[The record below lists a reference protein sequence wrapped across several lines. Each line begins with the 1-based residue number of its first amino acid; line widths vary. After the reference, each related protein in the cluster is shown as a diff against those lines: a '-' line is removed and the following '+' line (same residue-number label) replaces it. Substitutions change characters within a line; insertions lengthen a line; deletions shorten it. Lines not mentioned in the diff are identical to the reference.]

1 METIKSSRF
10 MGDCQRRSGTARVV
24 PSLLTALFILACSK
38 APEQPSAEA
47 PPAASP
53 EASSVVVEPAP
64 LEAPAPAPLIR
75 SEPFGEHA
83 GKPVQRHTL
92 TNQHGLVLQVIDYGG
107 IITELRVPD
116 REGKLADVVLGRDS
130 LAEYAESSPYFGATI
145 GRVANRI
152 QGARFELEGK
162 KYTLANND
170 GPNHLHGGKVGWDK
184 VVWSA
189 ETKETQSGPQVIFT
203 YTSPD
208 GEEGYPGTVQATTVY
223 TLTHDDELRVEMRAT
238 SDRTTLIN
246 MAHHSYWNLGGHASG
261 TIRDH
266 ELTLFAEKYTPA
278 PNLVPNGEVK
288 QVQGTAFDFRTP
300 KLIGLDLEKVKGTP
314 IGFDHNWVISGD
326 AHTLRPVA
334 RLKHPGSG
342 RVMELSANQPGVQF
356 YSGNFLDGTLK
367 GKGGVEYPQYSGL
380 CLESQKF
387 PNSVNVPAWR
397 DEVILR
403 AGQTYEHV
411 MVHRFRAE

>member
-1 METIKSSRF
+1 MEMKFINRSY
-10 MGDCQRRSGTARVV
+10 RRTFSAGLGV
-24 PSLLTALFILACSK
+24 LALVLAGCHRTG
-38 APEQPSAEA
+38 P
-47 PPAASP
+47 
-53 EASSVVVEPAP
+53 EPAP
-64 LEAPAPAPLIR
+64 PVSEESAPAPANEPAAPAPAPETPAPAPWVT

-83 GKPVQRHTL
+83 GKLVKRHTL
-92 TNQHGLVLQVIDYGG
+92 KNQHGLVLKVIDYGA
-107 IITELRVPD
+107 IITELHVPD
-116 REGKLADVVLGRDS
+116 RDGKLGDVVLGRDS
-130 LAEYAESSPYFGATI
+130 LADYVESSPYFGATI

-152 QGARFELEGK
+152 KGARFELEGK
-162 KYTLANND
+162 TYVLANND

-189 ETKETQSGPQVIFT
+189 ETKETESGPQVIFT

-223 TLTHDDELRVEMRAT
+223 TLTHDNELRVEMRAT

-246 MAHHSYWNLGGHASG
+246 MAHHGYWNLGGHESG

-314 IGFDHNWVISGD
+314 IGFDHNWIISGE

-334 RLKHPGSG
+334 VLKHPGSG

-367 GKGGVEYPQYSGL
+367 GKGGIAYPQYSGL

-403 AGQTYEHV
+403 SGQTYEHV